1 MSHLYE
7 KMKLSK
13 AIEMLSKC
21 VNSGYP
27 AKIVLNGE
35 EYNLDVEEV
44 DDETVDKA
52 IEILKDGVILQG

>member
-1 MSHLYE
+1 
-7 KMKLSK
+7 MKLSK